1 MKALV
6 LGALIIALICNN
18 EVLSLI
24 FLLCAGIWGVFKLF
38 SEMDRGGYK

>member
-6 LGALIIALICNN
+6 LGALIIALICNS

-24 FLLCAGIWGVFKLF
+24 FLLCAGIWGVFKLLD
-38 SEMDRGGYK
+38 EMRKGGY

>member
-24 FLLCAGIWGVFKLF
+24 FLLCAGIWGVLKLF
-38 SEMDRGGYK
+38 SEMSKGGYK

>member
-6 LGALIIALICNN
+6 LGFVLIALICNN

-38 SEMDRGGYK
+38 SEMDKGGYK